1 MRMHHRFANLITG
14 AGGVYEEGY
23 IYGDAFPFSYAESA
37 DHFTGKTD
45 ALLKRPETDP
55 LVIHTQ
61 TSTEYWQRRGSLVH
75 TDTKGNDLPQPD
87 GVRVYLWAS
96 SQHFASP
103 LIQAPRKPA
112 AGTNYINTVNTSFL
126 FRAMLEA
133 MDRWATDGTPPPPSR
148 VPSRKDGTL
157 IPFEQYLETFPKIPG
172 QPLPHGPNG
181 LPRLDFGPDVE
192 NGLFTK
198 LPPDVLDAKGYPVQ
212 VPATDADGNEVPGVR
227 APMVQAPL
235 GTYTAWNLRA
245 KGQGRGYT
253 LKLDGA
259 YIPLPDTPEER
270 KATRDPRP
278 SVQERY
284 ASKEAYVAAI
294 KAAAEKLVAEGFM
307 LQEDV
312 DRAVALAAD
321 WGKTRHDVRL

>member
-1 MRMHHRFANLITG
+1 
-14 AGGVYEEGY
+14 
-23 IYGDAFPFSYAESA
+23 
-37 DHFTGKTD
+37 
-45 ALLKRPETDP
+45 
-55 LVIHTQ
+55 
-61 TSTEYWQRRGSLVH
+61 
-75 TDTKGNDLPQPD
+75 
-87 GVRVYLWAS
+87 
-96 SQHFASP
+96 
-103 LIQAPRKPA
+103 
-112 AGTNYINTVNTSFL
+112 
-126 FRAMLEA
+126 
-133 MDRWATDGTPPPPSR
+133 
-148 VPSRKDGTL
+148 
-157 IPFEQYLETFPKIPG
+157 
-172 QPLPHGPNG
+172 
-181 LPRLDFGPDVE
+181 
-192 NGLFTK
+192 
-198 LPPDVLDAKGYPVQ
+198 
-212 VPATDADGNEVPGVR
+212 
-227 APMVQAPL
+227 MVQAPL